1 MKKHIIIL
9 FLLICAG
16 CFISCE
22 KEVDFK
28 GKITEPLLVMNS
40 VLTPDLVV
48 SIHLS
53 QSRFILGDLK
63 PITDI
68 SGAKVSLF
76 VNGDEKEQ
84 LTYKTNGIY
93 MGTYLPKP
101 GDKIKI
107 EAVAEGF
114 DPISSQTVIP
124 QSPNIVVS
132 DSIFSIIETEYSNP
146 MQPNTVN
153 IYKFRNLQ
161 LQLKLTDAHDEE
173 NYYFIK
179 GTQNYYQSGKLV
191 RNRVLEIELSEV
203 LKNNITDSGNILEDI
218 IGDGGFADRTENLFT
233 DLYVNGKDIFFDL
246 SFEEYIGYDTYVN
259 GEKIENSTNTKK
271 DETVEYIIEI
281 GEISKDM
288 YQYIVSGNKATNT
301 EDGGFSEP
309 VQVHTNIENGIG
321 ILGAYNTY
329 RFVSR
334 FEMDDYNGD

>member
-1 MKKHIIIL
+1 MKKHLIIL

-16 CFISCE
+16 CLISCE

-28 GKITEPLLVMNS
+28 GKITDPLLVMNS

-68 SGAKVSLF
+68 SGATVSLF

-84 LTYKTNGIY
+84 LTYKANGIY

-132 DSIFSIIETEYSNP
+132 DSTISIIETRHENP
-146 MQPNTVN
+146 MQPSVV
-153 IYKFRNLQ
+153 KE
-161 LQLKLTDAHDEE
+161 A
-173 NYYFIK
+173 
-179 GTQNYYQSGKLV
+179 
-191 RNRVLEIELSEV
+191 
-203 LKNNITDSGNILEDI
+203 
-218 IGDGGFADRTENLFT
+218 AA
-233 DLYVNGKDIFFDL
+233 IF
-246 SFEEYIGYDTYVN
+246 
-259 GEKIENSTNTKK
+259 
-271 DETVEYIIEI
+271 
-281 GEISKDM
+281 
-288 YQYIVSGNKATNT
+288 
-301 EDGGFSEP
+301 
-309 VQVHTNIENGIG
+309 
-321 ILGAYNTY
+321 
-329 RFVSR
+329 
-334 FEMDDYNGD
+334 